1 VQINDPSGKASF
13 AAGRRREL
21 DAILWELVALPS
33 VVLFR
38 RTVKLKPICRDAQSD
53 AVAGHRVAGAYRA
66 VLRTKFPVSPKLSRH
81 SAAEAVYVVA
91 SFFSTHPCQAQL
103 LGYQLVDHPLRQKS
117 WQSPVFK
124 TLRNDRVACFR
135 SLGRERDVHSFA

>member
-1 VQINDPSGKASF
+1 MLSTWTFS
-13 AAGRRREL
+13 
-21 DAILWELVALPS
+21 LPS

-66 VLRTKFPVSPKLSRH
+66 VLRTKFPVSPNLSRH

-117 WQSPVFK
+117 NKNRFFFRVFSVVGIQIYYGGAMCLARYQECGLARYAFSTGFGKQS
-124 TLRNDRVACFR
+124 RQA
-135 SLGRERDVHSFA
+135 